1 MSVTHP
7 NWKRAL
13 GALLFALHPAALWA
27 DAPAVVETD
36 VKYEVTVAD
45 ALPAVREMLVSALE
59 ARNYAI
65 INVLDVQQGL
75 ASRGIDAHPLQ
86 LVEFCNLTR
95 AYTITRHVPEFE
107 LFAPCRVALF
117 EKDGKTTVMVH
128 RPAHVLSLLAK
139 DPNLSDEGRGNLE
152 RFDADLKALLA
163 ELAQGGF

>member
-107 LFAPCRVALF
+107 LFAPCRVALL

-139 DPNLSDEGRGNLE
+139 NPKLSDEGRGNLE

>member
-1 MSVTHP
+1 MSVAPP

-13 GALLFALHPAALWA
+13 GTLLFALHPAALWA
-27 DAPAVVETD
+27 DAPPVVETE

-45 ALPAVREMLVSALE
+45 PLPTVREMLVSALE

-139 DPNLSDEGRGNLE
+139 NPRLSDEGRGNLE
-152 RFDADLKALLA
+152 RFDADLKALLG

>member
-1 MSVTHP
+1 MSVTHS

-27 DAPAVVETD
+27 EAPAVVETE

-45 ALPAVREMLVSALE
+45 SLPAVREMLVSALE

-107 LFAPCRVALF
+107 LFAPCRAALF
-117 EKDGKTTVMVH
+117 EKGGKTTVMVH

-139 DPNLSDEGRGNLE
+139 DPALFGEGRTNLE

>member
-1 MSVTHP
+1 MPVTHS

-13 GALLFALHPAALWA
+13 GALLLALHPAALWA
-27 DAPAVVETD
+27 EAPAVVETE

-45 ALPAVREMLVSALE
+45 SLPAVREMLVSALE

-107 LFAPCRVALF
+107 LFAPCRAALF

-139 DPNLSDEGRGNLE
+139 NPALSGEGRINLE

>member
-1 MSVTHP
+1 MTATHP
-7 NWKRAL
+7 IGKFVRT
-13 GALLFALHPAALWA
+13 ALLCVLHVAPVWAQDAA
-27 DAPAVVETD
+27 VIETP

-45 ALPAVREMLVSALE
+45 TLPAVREMLVSALE

-75 ASRGIDAHPLQ
+75 AARGIDAHPLQ

-95 AYTITRHVPEFE
+95 AYTITRHVPDFE

-128 RPAHVLSLLAK
+128 RPAHVLSLLAENPRLSGEGK
-139 DPNLSDEGRGNLE
+139 DNLT
-152 RFDADLKALLA
+152 RFDDDLKALFG
-163 ELAQGGF
+163 ELARGGF

>member
-1 MSVTHP
+1 MSVTP
-7 NWKRAL
+7 PSWKRAL
-13 GALLFALHPAALWA
+13 GALLFALHPGALWA
-27 DAPAVVETD
+27 DTPAVVETE

-45 ALPAVREMLVSALE
+45 ALPTVREMLVSALE

-139 DPNLSDEGRGNLE
+139 NPKLSDEGRGNLE

>member
-27 DAPAVVETD
+27 DAPAVVETE

-139 DPNLSDEGRGNLE
+139 DPKLSDEGRGNLE

>member
-1 MSVTHP
+1 MSVTHS
-7 NWKRAL
+7 NWRRAL
-13 GALLFALHPAALWA
+13 GALLFAFHSGALWA
-27 DAPAVVETD
+27 DAPAIVETE

-45 ALPAVREMLVSALE
+45 TLPTVREMLVSALE

-139 DPNLSDEGRGNLE
+139 NPKLSAEGRTNLE

>member
-1 MSVTHP
+1 MSATHT
-7 NWKRAL
+7 NWKHAL

-27 DAPAVVETD
+27 AAPAVVETE

-139 DPNLSDEGRGNLE
+139 EPKLSDEGRGNLE

>member
-1 MSVTHP
+1 MSVTP
-7 NWKRAL
+7 PSWKRAL

-27 DAPAVVETD
+27 DAPAVVETEI
-36 VKYEVTVAD
+36 KYEVTLAD
-45 ALPAVREMLVSALE
+45 PLPTVREMLVSALE

-107 LFAPCRVALF
+107 LFAPCRVALL

-139 DPNLSDEGRGNLE
+139 NPKLSDEGRGNLE